1 MAEQESTQPRFFTG
15 TAPGRLDVM
24 GGFADYSGSL
34 VLQMA
39 LREHTNVSLRL
50 RNDPVCTLLSETT
63 DGQLSTTVDFR
74 QLLLDGM
81 PDYNTALNY
90 FSARKNQRWASYVLG
105 CVLVLMKEKGMTFSG
120 ADFRIHSAVPPA
132 KGVSSSAA
140 LEVATMRALCQAC
153 NITLQGSETAQLA
166 QKAENLVA
174 GAPCGIMDQLSS
186 CFGRQGHLLP
196 ITCQPDQMGEM
207 IPVPEGLFFAGLDS
221 GVRHAVS
228 GSSYGAVRAAAF
240 MGYTIIAQALGVDRR
255 TIERFRES
263 GQRSL
268 LPFGGYLCNIPV
280 GEFSDRFLG
289 MLPEQISG
297 KEFQEAYGETT
308 DTVTMIDPEAVYKVR
323 TCALHPVLE
332 HQRVQRFMEL
342 ISMPDDGEGIRDREL
357 GSLMAA
363 AHLGYSDCGIGSR
376 RTDEIVAMSR
386 KGFDGLIIGAKIT
399 GGGSGGTVCFLVRGE
414 DGLGAIAEIRE
425 RMQKRHKTTLRLFE

>member
-1 MAEQESTQPRFFTG
+1 MAEQESNQPRFFTG

-50 RNDPVCTLLSETT
+50 RTDSVCTLLSETT
-63 DGQLSTTVDFR
+63 DGQMSTTVDFN
-74 QLLLDGM
+74 QLLRDGQ
-81 PDYNTALNY
+81 PDYGTALNY
-90 FSARKNQRWASYVLG
+90 FSARKNQRWAAYVLG
-105 CVLVLMKEKGMTFSG
+105 CVLVLMKEKGMPFSG

-140 LEVATMRALCQAC
+140 LEVATMRALTQAC
-153 NITLQGSETAQLA
+153 GVILEGSETAQLA

-186 CFGRQGHLLP
+186 CFGKQGHLLP
-196 ITCQPDQMGEM
+196 ITCQPDKMGDM

-228 GSSYGAVRAAAF
+228 GSSYGAVRSAAF
-240 MGYTIIAQALGVDRR
+240 MGYTIIAQSLGVDRR
-255 TIERFRES
+255 TIEAFRES
-263 GQRSL
+263 GDRSL
-268 LPFGGYLCNIPV
+268 LPYAGYLCNIPV

-289 MLPEQISG
+289 LLPEQLTG
-297 KEFQEAYGETT
+297 KEFQEAYGHTT
-308 DTVTMIDPEAVYKVR
+308 DTVTSIDPEMMYQVR

-332 HQRVQRFMEL
+332 HQRVQRFLEL
-342 ISMPDDGEGIRDREL
+342 VRMPDDGEGIRDREL

-363 AHLGYSDCGIGSR
+363 SHLAYTDCGIGAR

-386 KGFDGLIIGAKIT
+386 KGFDGLILGAKIT

-414 DGLGAIAEIRE
+414 DGLGAVA
-425 RMQKRHKTTLRLFE
+425 

>member
-1 MAEQESTQPRFFTG
+1 MQESAPSRFFTG

-34 VLQMA
+34 VLQMP

-50 RNDPVCTLLSETT
+50 RTDSTCTLLSETT
-63 DGQLSTTVDFR
+63 DGQLSTTVDFN
-74 QLLLDGM
+74 QLLRDGM
-81 PDYNTALNY
+81 PDYETALA
-90 FSARKNQRWASYVLG
+90 FFAARKNQRWAAYVLG

-153 NITLQGSETAQLA
+153 EVNMEGTEMAVLS

-174 GAPCGIMDQLSS
+174 GAPCGLMDQLSA
-186 CFGRQGHLLP
+186 CFGIQGHLLP
-196 ITCQPDQMGEM
+196 IVCQPDRMLQPV
-207 IPVPEGLFFAGLDS
+207 PVPEGLYFAGLDS

-228 GSSYGAVRAAAF
+228 GSSYSSVRCAAF
-240 MGYTIIAQALGVDRR
+240 MGYTIIAQSLGTDRR
-255 TIERFRES
+255 TIELVRSS
-263 GQRSL
+263 GDRTL
-268 LPFGGYLCNIPV
+268 LPFHGYLCNIPA
-280 GEFSDRFLG
+280 GEFSERYLDL
-289 MLPEQISG
+289 LPERMTGQ
-297 KEFQEAYGETT
+297 EFLDTYGNTT
-308 DTVTMIDPEAVYKVR
+308 DTVTNIDPAMEYSIR

-332 HQRVQRFMEL
+332 NQRVQRFMEL
-342 ISMPDDGEGIRDREL
+342 ITSPDDGEGVRDREL

-363 AHLGYSDCGIGSR
+363 SHQAYTDCGIGSR
-376 RTDEIVAMSR
+376 RTDEIIAMSR
-386 KGFDGLIIGAKIT
+386 KGFGDLILGAKIT

-414 DGLGAIAEIRE
+414 DGLGAVGEIRE
-425 RMQKRHKTTLRLFE
+425 RMQKRHKTSLKIFE